1 MPLTS
6 SSPWFN
12 FHQDVAA
19 SVTTIAPRDRAVLV
33 DDQMESV
40 QASDRGGARRGE
52 RVGGCGRANE
62 VLYDRQTGKSRGFA
76 FLTMSCVEDYNAV
89 IENLDE
95 RVFKADFGLQD
106 IENNF

>member
-1 MPLTS
+1 
-6 SSPWFN
+6 
-12 FHQDVAA
+12 
-19 SVTTIAPRDRAVLV
+19 
-33 DDQMESV
+33 MESV
-40 QASDRGGARRGE
+40 QASGRGGARRGE

-95 RVFKADFGLQD
+95 RVFETDFEQYLTQQKWHGTGMVVSKEYLLS
-106 IENNF
+106 IA